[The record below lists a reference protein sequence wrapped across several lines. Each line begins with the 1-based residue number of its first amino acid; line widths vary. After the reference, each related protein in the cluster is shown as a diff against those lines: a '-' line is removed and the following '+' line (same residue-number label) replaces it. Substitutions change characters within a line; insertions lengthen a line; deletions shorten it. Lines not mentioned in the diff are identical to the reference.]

1 MRPTRVVSEVAGS
14 DGGVL
19 LGIRGARPPLVLLLL
34 PLHAPVLEPDLDVAL
49 GETERERELDAP
61 RPRDVLVEEELLLQL
76 EQLRARVGRARA
88 LVLLGLRRVRTC
100 RDARDTHRSLYS

>member
-1 MRPTRVVSEVAGS
+1 MRATRVVSEVAGS

-19 LGIRGARPPLVLLLL
+19 LGIRPACSPLVLLLL

-49 GETERERELDAP
+49 GKAERERELDAP
-61 RPRDVLVEEELLLQL
+61 RTRDVLVEEELLLQL

-88 LVLLGLRRVRTC
+88 LVLLGLHRVRTC
-100 RDARDTHRSLYS
+100 RDARDSRSQL